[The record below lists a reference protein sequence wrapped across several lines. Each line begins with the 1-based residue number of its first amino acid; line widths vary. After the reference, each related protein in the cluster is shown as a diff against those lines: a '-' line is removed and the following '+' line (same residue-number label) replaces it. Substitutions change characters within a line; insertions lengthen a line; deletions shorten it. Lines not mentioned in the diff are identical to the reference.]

1 MGDYDKDDLQ
11 VNGTIAEVFPVDEEP
26 DPGLERVVMF
36 AISDDEISVS
46 LPVKYTR
53 ERLTDCQ
60 IKDLLG
66 QMAEIARHRIQ
77 CLS

>member
-1 MGDYDKDDLQ
+1 MDDYDKDDLQ
-11 VNGTIAEVFPVDEEP
+11 VNGTIAEVFPIDEEP
-26 DPGLERVVMF
+26 DPGLERVVVW
-36 AISDDEISVS
+36 AISDDDISVS

-53 ERLTDCQ
+53 ERLTDFQ

-77 CLS
+77 CLT